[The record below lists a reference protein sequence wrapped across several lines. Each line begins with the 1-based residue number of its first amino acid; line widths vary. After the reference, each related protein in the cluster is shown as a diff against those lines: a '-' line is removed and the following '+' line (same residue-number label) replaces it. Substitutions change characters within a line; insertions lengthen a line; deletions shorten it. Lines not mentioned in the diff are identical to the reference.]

1 MLSDAGFTV
10 ETASTGWDAL
20 KILENEDVDLM
31 VTDVLLPEGLNGV
44 ELVIYARARYP
55 TLKSL
60 FISGYSDPVE
70 ADPAWDDFV
79 AKPFRPRELLGC
91 VYELLS
97 RQLPKKPASTPHRK
111 ALEAKVEAKI
121 ACRNQ
126 HSQEAAKAAPA
137 RSARSRAV
145 PETGSILVVDDDPA
159 VLDVAAM
166 MIEDLGFDVLR
177 AGDGAEA
184 LRLLEANSSIM
195 LLVTDIVMPGM
206 DGWALGRAAKQLYPD
221 LKVLYVS
228 GFIKNWDS
236 LPAQE
241 YGPILPKPWRSQQ
254 FYEAV
259 SRVLAG
265 L

>member
-1 MLSDAGFTV
+1 VLSGAGFTV
-10 ETASTGWDAL
+10 TTASTGWDAL

-121 ACRNQ
+121 ACWNQ
-126 HSQEAAKAAPA
+126 SQEAAEPAPA
-137 RSARSRAV
+137 RSARLEVV

-177 AGDGAEA
+177 AGDGEEA
-184 LRLLEANSSIM
+184 LQLLEANSSIM

-236 LPAQE
+236 LPAEE

>member
-1 MLSDAGFTV
+1 
-10 ETASTGWDAL
+10 
-20 KILENEDVDLM
+20 
-31 VTDVLLPEGLNGV
+31 
-44 ELVIYARARYP
+44 
-55 TLKSL
+55 
-60 FISGYSDPVE
+60 
-70 ADPAWDDFV
+70 
-79 AKPFRPRELLGC
+79 
-91 VYELLS
+91 
-97 RQLPKKPASTPHRK
+97 
-111 ALEAKVEAKI
+111 
-121 ACRNQ
+121 
-126 HSQEAAKAAPA
+126 
-137 RSARSRAV
+137 
-145 PETGSILVVDDDPA
+145 
-159 VLDVAAM
+159 M

-177 AGDGAEA
+177 AGDGEEA
-184 LRLLEANSSIM
+184 LQLLEANSSIM

-236 LPAQE
+236 LPAEE